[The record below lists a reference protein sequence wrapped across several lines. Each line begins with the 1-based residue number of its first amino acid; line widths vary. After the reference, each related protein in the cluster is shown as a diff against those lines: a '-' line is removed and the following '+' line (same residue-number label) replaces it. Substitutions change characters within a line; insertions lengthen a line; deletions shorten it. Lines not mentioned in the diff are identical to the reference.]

1 MTTYGKIGEFK
12 ESEESWTQYI
22 ERLEQYFL
30 ANDVEDAGK
39 KRAILLSVCGS
50 KTYALARDLLQPA
63 RPAETT
69 FKKIVETLEK
79 HYSPRP
85 SEIVERFK
93 FHSRNRKEDEGVAT
107 YVAVLRKLSE
117 HCNYGETLPEML
129 RDRLVCGINN
139 EKIQRRLLA
148 EPDLTLKKAEEI
160 ALAMELA
167 SKHVVDI
174 QSTETTPSKVHQINS
189 AGKNKGKNPASNSE
203 CYRCGEKH
211 EASTCRF
218 KEVECFKC
226 GKRGHLAKACRSTTS
241 GKTNKGKK
249 KKEEKKEQP
258 WKKKEEKKEQS
269 THLVKEISDEE
280 DVYVETMYHIV
291 SENKL
296 RPYEVSLELLQ

>member
-1 MTTYGKIGEFK
+1 MNSKNRRSRGPNI
-12 ESEESWTQYI
+12 SSVW
-22 ERLEQYFL
+22 RL

-160 ALAMELA
+160 A
-167 SKHVVDI
+167 
-174 QSTETTPSKVHQINS
+174 
-189 AGKNKGKNPASNSE
+189 
-203 CYRCGEKH
+203 
-211 EASTCRF
+211 
-218 KEVECFKC
+218 
-226 GKRGHLAKACRSTTS
+226 
-241 GKTNKGKK
+241 
-249 KKEEKKEQP
+249 
-258 WKKKEEKKEQS
+258 
-269 THLVKEISDEE
+269 
-280 DVYVETMYHIV
+280 
-291 SENKL
+291 
-296 RPYEVSLELLQ
+296 